1 MSELK
6 EIQLDQPE
14 FVVVSAQ
21 TAEQWKKQALEAQDK
36 LIRTMAEWDNAR
48 KRLTQEKQESVKYAN
63 EGLLESLLPVVDNF
77 DLGMQA
83 ANSAA
88 DAKSIAVGLQM
99 VYGQMQNFLK
109 ESGLEPIDALGKSFD
124 PHKHE
129 ALGQVESADKP
140 EGTILSQ
147 TRRGYLYKGTLL
159 RPAMVY
165 VAKAP
170 SSEPA
175 VVK

>member
-1 MSELK
+1 MSETK

-14 FVVVSAQ
+14 FLVVSSEL
-21 TAEQWKKQALEAQDK
+21 TEQWKKQAAESQDK
-36 LIRTMAEWDNAR
+36 LVRTMADWDNAR
-48 KRLTQEKQESVKYAN
+48 KRLNQEKQESLKFAN

-83 ANSAA
+83 AQHAT

-99 VYGQMQNFLK
+99 VYSQLQSFLK
-109 ESGLEPIDALGKSFD
+109 DSGLDPIDAVGQPFD

-129 ALGQVESADKP
+129 ALGHVESADQA
-140 EGTILSQ
+140 EGTVLSQ
-147 TRRGYLYKGTLL
+147 TRRGYYYKGKLL

-165 VAKAP
+165 VAKSQGA
-170 SSEPA
+170 A
-175 VVK
+175 A